1 MYSLLPLKK
10 KIFTNSNCSLGDVAS
25 CSWNHIGLSEC
36 RLHKSGLLA
45 EEKQRA
51 NPEGLCQASWALP
64 RLPMPPKAPD
74 IIQDISTLSPGQ
86 IIWVASWEH
95 LSLFRVQLENVGHSS
110 WWRGARAKR
119 AASTGPG
126 PPQGDV
132 GLWDLFLQLRT
143 TFIKDNWRSQGHN
156 SAQLIRA
163 ILNKSLILKATRT
176 FLVPPQFT
184 GSWIRVW
191 IQIQEA
197 ICCSCC
203 LPAGIHC
210 EALEF
215 EQPPPLLPFH
225 QQPLQGHK
233 AGIHPRKATSV
244 YKCKADEGTE
254 KSAWMLK

>member
-1 MYSLLPLKK
+1 MQVAQIRAPCRREAAGKPWGFVPSFMGTPQATNASKGPRHHSGHFYSEPR
-10 KIFTNSNCSLGDVAS
+10 SNNLGGILGTLELVQSSAGKCGSLILMEGSKSKAS
-25 CSWNHIGLSEC
+25 SEHRSW
-36 RLHKSGLLA
+36 
-45 EEKQRA
+45 
-51 NPEGLCQASWALP
+51 
-64 RLPMPPKAPD
+64 
-74 IIQDISTLSPGQ
+74 T
-86 IIWVASWEH
+86 
-95 LSLFRVQLENVGHSS
+95 
-110 WWRGARAKR
+110 
-119 AASTGPG
+119 
-126 PPQGDV
+126 PQGAV

-143 TFIKDNWRSQGHN
+143 TFIKDNWRSQGHD